1 MMTQRENCRCMYM
14 YSNVYRD
21 NNADYYLFYQ
31 INTYRCS
38 SCSSSYS
45 YYGFSGFSI
54 DKFKEHAVIMK
65 NSYAFA
71 ESHDNQNGY

>member
-1 MMTQRENCRCMYM
+1 
-14 YSNVYRD
+14 
-21 NNADYYLFYQ
+21 LFYQ

-38 SCSSSYS
+38 YSYSYS

>member
-1 MMTQRENCRCMYM
+1 M

-38 SCSSSYS
+38 YPYSYSYS

-65 NSYAFA
+65 NKYAFA